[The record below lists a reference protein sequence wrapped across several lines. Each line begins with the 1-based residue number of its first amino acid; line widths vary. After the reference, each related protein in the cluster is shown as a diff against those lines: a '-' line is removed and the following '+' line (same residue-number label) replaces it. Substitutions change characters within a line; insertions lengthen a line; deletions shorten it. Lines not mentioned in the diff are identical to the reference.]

1 MVPSPWRQNTFQ
13 LPSPPS
19 RPASVMLHAH
29 PNHAHPIG
37 CPCVPRT
44 RLRGTPEQYA
54 RTPLSLSRAV
64 ARRFS
69 GVQKPRPVC
78 GASQSSKARPRYAAH
93 KASGT
98 SFVRSS
104 HAAYQDAFN
113 RRTCAVTASMLTWTV
128 TEAAAASARHSGGRS
143 GSILYRGDT
152 YVQGGIHDPRARAGR
167 CPMALRRMAGRPSAQ
182 AARGER
188 PRSSAPAHT
197 AAPCGGTPG

>member
-113 RRTCAVTASMLTWTV
+113 RRTCAVTASMLTSTV
-128 TEAAAASARHSGGRS
+128 IAAAAASARHSGGRS
-143 GSILYRGDT
+143 GSLDL
-152 YVQGGIHDPRARAGR
+152 VQGRHLRSGGVPRPTCAR
-167 CPMALRRMAGRPSAQ
+167 PMAFRRMAGRPSAQ
-182 AARGER
+182 AAHGER

-197 AAPCGGTPG
+197 AAPSGGTPG